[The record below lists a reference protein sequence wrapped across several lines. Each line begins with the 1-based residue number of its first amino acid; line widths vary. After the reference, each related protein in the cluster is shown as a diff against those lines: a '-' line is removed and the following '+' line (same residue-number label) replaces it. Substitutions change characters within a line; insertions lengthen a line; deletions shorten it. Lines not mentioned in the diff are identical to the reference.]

1 MKTNKHKATI
11 ETITNTTAIA
21 ISSLGVMNVGKGDY
35 LGLVLIVFAA
45 GLEWF
50 KYWGRSKKLW

>member
-1 MKTNKHKATI
+1 MKDNRPII
-11 ETITNTTAIA
+11 ETMINTTAILLTVAGGNMA
-21 ISSLGVMNVGKGDY
+21 INRDYWGIILILLG
-35 LGLVLIVFAA
+35 F